1 MSKWNIF
8 FWILALVGVLLIYF
22 VPKAISV
29 VKKDKPDETAIYL
42 MKGIGVVCS
51 VAGMAALFINGGFN

>member
-8 FWILALVGVLLIYF
+8 FWILAFVGVLLIYF
-22 VPKAISV
+22 VPKVISV
-29 VKKDKPDETAIYL
+29 VKKEKSDETAIYL
-42 MKGIGVVCS
+42 MKGIGVVCG